1 MSFTSAGSRWRDVY
15 VAASARGGAVTAEI
29 MIATAL
35 ALALQSA
42 GAGGL
47 AVSGLLLASVLP
59 LVALAPVTGW
69 LVDRV
74 DSRTLLMTAGLAQ
87 AGVCAAL
94 AFVERPVAMIALVA
108 VLSTGLAVTQPT
120 LAALLPAMVR
130 REDLPRAAGA
140 NQTITSAGLLAAPAL
155 AGVLTGQ
162 FGVRAAVLTAAV
174 GYLWVVGAAALI
186 GTRRG
191 GAHVVAHAAADA
203 GSARW
208 RLFGDPLLRTMV
220 IAVAGTLAGVGAIN
234 VIAVFFI
241 RETLGGSTTA
251 YGLVEAAWM
260 AGVLIGAW
268 VLARAARRA
277 RDDGAMVWGMLAML
291 AGTSTVVLSASLVP
305 SVAWLAPLWLAGG
318 VLNGGENVFSNVL
331 MGRRAPERV
340 RGRAF
345 ATLTAS
351 TQGASMIGY
360 FLGGLLLEWLAP
372 RAMVAIAGG
381 VGLLTVVLLTIP
393 VHRAISRER
402 PKREPEG
409 CATLAA
415 VA

>member
-1 MSFTSAGSRWRDVY
+1 MSFTSDWRDVY
-15 VAASARGGAVTAEI
+15 VAASARGAAVTAEL
-29 MIATAL
+29 MAATAL

-47 AVSGLLLASVLP
+47 AVSGLLLAAALP
-59 LVALAPVTGW
+59 LVVLAPVTGW

-74 DSRTLLMTAGLAQ
+74 DSRILLVTAGLAQ
-87 AGVCAAL
+87 TAVCAAL
-94 AFVERPVAMIALVA
+94 AFVERPAAIVALVA
-108 VLSTGLAVTQPT
+108 LLATGLAVTQPT
-120 LAALLPAMVR
+120 FAALLPTMVR
-130 REDLPRAAGA
+130 RDDLPRAAGA

-186 GTRRG
+186 RTRRG
-191 GAHVVAHAAADA
+191 GAHAVAPVAAADEP
-203 GSARW
+203 ARW
-208 RLFGDPLLRTMV
+208 RLFGDPLLRAMV

-241 RETLGGSTTA
+241 RETLDASATA
-251 YGLVEAAWM
+251 YGLVETAWT
-260 AGVLIGAW
+260 AGLVVGAW

-277 RDDGAMVWGMLAML
+277 RDDGALVWGMLVML
-291 AGTSTVVLSASLVP
+291 AGTSTVVLSAALVP
-305 SVAWLAPLWLAGG
+305 AVAWLAPLWLVGG
-318 VLNGGENVFSNVL
+318 VLNGGENIFSNVL
-331 MGRRAPERV
+331 MGRRAPDRV

-351 TQGASMIGY
+351 TQGASMIGF

-372 RAMVAIAGG
+372 RAMVALAGA
-381 VGLLTVVLLTIP
+381 VGLAVVALVVLP
-393 VHRAISRER
+393 VRRAIARER
-402 PKREPEG
+402 HTPHDQGVPEV
-409 CATLAA
+409 ALAA
-415 VA
+415 